1 MFSILNVKGPVYIGG
16 LPDVSYNTQSMY
28 KTGFQGCIR
37 DVVLANDFPLKLT
50 ESATRGQGVTQCPA
64 D

>member
-1 MFSILNVKGPVYIGG
+1 MPNIRRIFFSGG
-16 LPDVSYNTQSMY
+16 LPDVSHNTKSMY

-50 ESATRGQGVTQCPA
+50 ESATSGQGVTQCPA